1 VTTPGS
7 STWANDYRH
16 YVALRNALD
25 KKPHDALA
33 AYLEDVELLLGS
45 LPGIDEI
52 LAEAL
57 TGIGVR

>member
-1 VTTPGS
+1 V
-7 STWANDYRH
+7 
-16 YVALRNALD
+16 
-25 KKPHDALA
+25 KPHDALA
-33 AYLEDVELLLGS
+33 AYLGEVELLLGS

>member
-1 VTTPGS
+1 M
-7 STWANDYRH
+7 N
-16 YVALRNALD
+16 
-25 KKPHDALA
+25 PHDALA

-45 LPGIDEI
+45 RPGIDEI